1 MGHILSIL
9 WEILS
14 ILWEICYLI
23 GIFCNHSSPPP
34 PLSTTI
40 WKVSSENFFWQREHN
55 LKKSGKFLSAPLIFS
70 FPYAHEQILWFKKII
85 IAAWTTFQ
93 FTGNCCYLAEVYT
106 VTYLNASKSSSRWDQ
121 SENCQCCRNLS
132 AEVSKKVLLKWGK
145 MLRKQL

>member
-55 LKKSGKFLSAPLIFS
+55 LKKSGKFLSTPLIFS

-106 VTYLNASKSSSRWDQ
+106 VTYLNASKSSSGAGGGQPPPIVETSRKIVNVVGILVLKYQ
-121 SENCQCCRNLS
+121 
-132 AEVSKKVLLKWGK
+132 KKCY
-145 MLRKQL
+145 